1 VLRNPFDADGIPL
14 RLAAYVMGEA
24 PLKSPVPKTGVEI
37 LIAGE
42 VRLDA
47 LATRSKD
54 GLLVAEP
61 RLTLRVGSRE
71 GESHESD
78 WTLEIALADAAASA
92 RAWHPFLTRIAMSP
106 GDHRA
111 RLVVESGGRVG
122 SVTVDF
128 IVPGF
133 AEERLST
140 PILSDQL
147 VRPGGLGT
155 GGGGARRVMP
165 VVRRSFP
172 ATSTLH
178 GWVELHGAAR
188 DAETGQPRATAS
200 FAVRSA
206 DGREWA
212 RGAAIG
218 MALDSGQPTRLVSI
232 PLSEAPEGESELVLT
247 VWDEVS
253 GRGLEARE
261 PFRVERGG
269 NLPPPRDLDGAQ

>member
-1 VLRNPFDADGIPL
+1 
-14 RLAAYVMGEA
+14 M
-24 PLKSPVPKTGVEI
+24 
-37 LIAGE
+37 AGE
-42 VRLDA
+42 VLLDE
-47 LATRSKD
+47 LATRVKD
-54 GLLVAEP
+54 GRRVAEP
-61 RLTLRVGSRE
+61 RLALVASSRA
-71 GESHESD
+71 GESHESN
-78 WTLEIALADAAASA
+78 WTLEIALGPPAQGAEAAN
-92 RAWHPFLTRIAMSP
+92 AWHPFVTRIAMEP

-128 IVPGF
+128 TVPGF

-147 VRPGGLGT
+147 VGPEGLGAH
-155 GGGGARRVMP
+155 GGGARRVMP

-218 MALDSGQPTRLVSI
+218 MALDSGKPTRLVSI